1 MATSGGDSSVSEH
14 FRELLQFVS
23 QYRWVYDIQMTR
35 FVELKWW
42 EHIPT
47 EVGLGCVL
55 VYVNHFLS
63 ILFPWLLHHI
73 GSLEVSTDML
83 QSETLEGPDRESSV
97 TG

>member
-1 MATSGGDSSVSEH
+1 MATSGGESFASEH

-47 EVGLGCVL
+47 EVGLVC
-55 VYVNHFLS
+55 
-63 ILFPWLLHHI
+63 
-73 GSLEVSTDML
+73 
-83 QSETLEGPDRESSV
+83 
-97 TG
+97 

>member
-1 MATSGGDSSVSEH
+1 MATSGGESFASEH

-47 EVGLGCVL
+47 EVGLVCWM
-55 VYVNHFLS
+55 FM
-63 ILFPWLLHHI
+63 
-73 GSLEVSTDML
+73 ST
-83 QSETLEGPDRESSV
+83 TL
-97 TG
+97 